1 MWRQDVVDDKR
12 RPVGLEY
19 ISWVELLGVPLL
31 KDEINIEIF
40 FCLETP
46 SLRIQGYRILI
57 SFIRN
62 VHKIIINLT
71 PG

>member
-1 MWRQDVVDDKR
+1 MRRLDVVDDKR

-19 ISWVELLGVPLL
+19 ISLVELLGVPLL
-31 KDEINIEIF
+31 KHEINIKIF

-46 SLRIQGYRILI
+46 SFRIQSYRILI
-57 SFIRN
+57 RFIRN
-62 VHKIIINLT
+62 VHEIIINLT